1 MAETSSDPERVSQ
14 EFEKYVVCP
23 HFSSATAW
31 SSVGFHSG
39 DLLAIALGVGDA
51 IDADGVGEGVVAV
64 GLGEAVVGS
73 GVAVGVG
80 VASGLG
86 ACEHAASRSDKPAAM
101 MAARR
106 LDPLH

>member
-14 EFEKYVVCP
+14 EYEFQSSCP
-23 HFSSATAW
+23 HFSFATAW

-106 LDPLH
+106 LDPVY